1 MGNRAL
7 LFWPLVAWLL
17 FAGLALWL
25 THGFLSA
32 SSTLDT
38 DSAMR
43 LAEVRDLVAGQGWF
57 DTVQHRM
64 NTPYGLPMHWSRLV
78 DAPLALLCLISE
90 RFALIAWPLLLFAA
104 LLLLLARLA
113 DRLAGRRALIAVL
126 VLALLC
132 PALYGTFTPGN
143 IDHHGLQLVLML
155 TMLLGLVEQRPGL
168 TAIAVSISLA
178 VGLETLPYATVAIG
192 LSLYSPGR
200 SRRFGLTLA
209 VGALLLLAGTTAD
222 PYRWT
227 PVCDTYSLFYAVLL
241 GAGGLGVAAISFLP
255 RHRLPALG
263 VLAAGLVAV
272 AALLNPVCLAGPYA
286 GLDERLQSLFF
297 NRINEAH
304 PVWVFFHLSPS
315 ETIGGYVYALLALAL
330 CLAAPPGRA
339 RNIVIVFSAVALA
352 VATLQ
357 YRATPFALVFV
368 LPGLA
373 AALASLTENTGLRE
387 ARLAALL
394 VIANSAGFLLASALL
409 EGGKEVSQRA
419 TAFDAQTDCGHE
431 LAMAAFKKLPPGRV
445 AAFVDQG
452 PGILAYT
459 GNSVIAGP
467 YHRDGTGVLDTYEI
481 FAGKNP
487 RAVLARRGIDYV
499 MTCRAS
505 PDWDFYR
512 AKGGLLS
519 ELAEGGAPSWLAE
532 IDGVMGLDVP
542 AGGVQVYRIKR

>member
-7 LFWPLVAWLL
+7 LFWPLAAWLL

-25 THGFLSA
+25 THGSVSV

-57 DTVQHRM
+57 DTIQHRM
-64 NTPYGLPMHWSRLV
+64 NTPYGLPMHWSRAV

-126 VLALLC
+126 VLALLS

-155 TMLLGLVEQRPGL
+155 TMLLGLVEQRPRL
-168 TAIAVSISLA
+168 TAIAISISLA
-178 VGLETLPYATVAIG
+178 VGLETLPYALVAIA
-192 LSLYSPGR
+192 LSLRSPDR

-209 VGALLLLAGTTAD
+209 AGALLLLAATTAD

-227 PVCDTYSLFYAVLL
+227 PVCDTYSLFYGVLL
-241 GAGGLGVAAISFLP
+241 GVGGLGAAAISFLP

-263 VLAAGLVAV
+263 MLAVGLLAV

-286 GLDERLQSLFF
+286 GLDGRLQSLFF
-297 NRINEAH
+297 DRINEAH

-330 CLAAPPGRA
+330 CLVAPLGRA
-339 RNIVIVFSAVALA
+339 RTIVVALSAVALA

-373 AALASLTENTGLRE
+373 AALASLTENAGLRE
-387 ARLAALL
+387 ARLAVLL
-394 VIANSAGFLLASALL
+394 LIANSAGFFLAASLL
-409 EGGKEVSQRA
+409 EGERKVSQRA
-419 TAFDAQTDCGHE
+419 MAFDAQQDCGHE
-431 LAMAAFKKLPPGRV
+431 QDMTVLKSLPPGRV
-445 AAFVDQG
+445 AGFVDQG
-452 PGILAYT
+452 PAILAYT
-459 GNSVIAGP
+459 RHSAIAGP
-467 YHRDGTGVLDTYEI
+467 YHRNAAGILDSYEI
-481 FAGKNP
+481 FAGKDP
-487 RAVLARRGIDYV
+487 RAVLDRRGIDYL
-499 MTCRAS
+499 MTCRAA

-512 AKGGLLS
+512 ARDGLVTA
-519 ELAEGGAPSWLAE
+519 LARGDAPDWLLAA
-532 IDGVMGLDVP
+532 GTNGDVT
-542 AGGVQVYRIKR
+542 VYRIKR